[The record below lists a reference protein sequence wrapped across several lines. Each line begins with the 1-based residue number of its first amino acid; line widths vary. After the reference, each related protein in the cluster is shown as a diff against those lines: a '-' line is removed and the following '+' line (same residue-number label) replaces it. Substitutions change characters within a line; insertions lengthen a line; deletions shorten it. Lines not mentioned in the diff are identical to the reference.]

1 MTLKKYI
8 LKNLWLQVVISLLIG
23 LAVGLVLGDDVGVG
37 VEEQNLDFV
46 TSYLSIPANIFLSL
60 IYMIIVPLIFTS
72 IVVAVNALGATEKL
86 KTLGLGVSTYFVI
99 TTTIAILVAV
109 LLASIIAPGSLIDV
123 VAMQESY
130 DLSEKEM
137 EIKDGFSLDDI
148 PNAVSNIIPRNPIT
162 SYLEGQ
168 MFSILIFALIIGL
181 SMAALPKES
190 TKPFLDILES
200 VQKITLHI
208 LLFSMKIVP
217 FAVFGLIVGMVSKVG
232 IESMAGLGVYMGTV
246 VLGLGVLLLVYV
258 LILKIVAKRPISST
272 FSKFRNPQT
281 VSFSTASSMATM
293 PVTLKTAEEDLKIDP
308 EVSKFV
314 IPFGTTVNMALK
326 TAEEDLKIDPEVSK
340 FVIPFGTTVNMDG
353 TALYQVIAVFFLAQ
367 LFSIELS
374 ILAIFVIIITSLL
387 ASIGTPAV
395 PGAGTIVLS
404 TILIT
409 VGIPPV
415 GILLLLSVDRIL
427 DMIRTMVN
435 VTGDLTACCVFDKI
449 TGNSKK

>member
-1 MTLKKYI
+1 MTLKNYI
-8 LKNLWLQVVISLLIG
+8 FKNLWFQVVISLIIG
-23 LAVGLVLGDDVGVG
+23 LTVGLILGDDVGVS
-37 VEEQNLDFV
+37 VDDESLDFI
-46 TSYLSIPANIFLSL
+46 TSYLKIPASIFVSL
-60 IYMIIVPLIFTS
+60 IYMIIVPLIFSS
-72 IVVAVNALGATEKL
+72 IVVAINSLGTTEKL
-86 KTLGLGVSTYFVI
+86 KTLGLGVGVYFVI
-99 TTTIAILVAV
+99 TTTIAILVAIF
-109 LLASIIAPGSLIDV
+109 LASLIAPGNLLDISAL
-123 VAMQESY
+123 QESY
-130 DLSEKEM
+130 DLIDNDTKINE
-137 EIKDGFSLDDI
+137 GFSLDDI
-148 PNAVSNIIPRNPIT
+148 PNAVSTIIPKNPIT

-168 MFSILIFALIIGL
+168 MLSILIFALIIGL

-190 TKPFLDILES
+190 AKPLLDILES

-217 FAVFGLIVGMVSKVG
+217 FAVFGLIVGMVSKIG
-232 IESMAGLGVYMGTV
+232 LESMAGLGVYMITV
-246 VLGLGVLLLVYV
+246 VIGLAIMLSVYA
-258 LILKIVAKRPISST
+258 LILKFVAKRPISST

-293 PVTLKTAEEDLKIDP
+293 PVTLKTAEENLKID
-308 EVSKFV
+308 SR
-314 IPFGTTVNMALK
+314 
-326 TAEEDLKIDPEVSK
+326 VSK

-374 ILAIFVIIITSLL
+374 PIAILVIIITSLL

-449 TGNSKK
+449 TQKKSTGKE

>member
-1 MTLKKYI
+1 MTFKNYI
-8 LKNLWLQVVISLLIG
+8 LKNLWIQVVISLIAG
-23 LAVGLVLGDDVGVG
+23 LFVGLIIGDDVGVG
-37 VEEQNLDFV
+37 IEDDTVDSI
-46 TSYLSIPANIFLSL
+46 TPYLSIPANIFLSL
-60 IYMIIVPLIFTS
+60 IYMIIVPLIFSS
-72 IVVAVNALGATEKL
+72 IVVAITSLGSREKL
-86 KTLGLGVSTYFVI
+86 KTLGLGVGIYFVI

-109 LLASIIAPGSLIDV
+109 FLVSIIAPGDLLDFSALK
-123 VAMQESY
+123 ESY
-130 DLSEKEM
+130 NLTDAEV

-168 MFSILIFALIIGL
+168 MLSILIFALIIGL

-190 TKPFLDILES
+190 TKPLLDILES
-200 VQKITLHI
+200 IQKITLHI

-217 FAVFGLIVGMVSKVG
+217 FAVFGLIVGMISKVG
-232 IESMAGLGVYMGTV
+232 IGSMVGMGAYMGTV
-246 VLGLGVLLLVYV
+246 VLGLGVMLVVYI

-293 PVTLKTAEEDLKIDP
+293 PVTLKTAEESLKID
-308 EVSKFV
+308 
-314 IPFGTTVNMALK
+314 TR
-326 TAEEDLKIDPEVSK
+326 VSK

-374 ILAIFVIIITSLL
+374 MISIFVIIITSLL

-395 PGAGTIVLS
+395 PGAGVIVLS

-415 GILLLLSVDRIL
+415 GILLLISVDRIL

-449 TGNSKK
+449 TRD

>member
-1 MTLKKYI
+1 MTLKNYI
-8 LKNLWLQVVISLLIG
+8 FKNLWFQVVISLIIG
-23 LAVGLVLGDDVGVG
+23 LTVGLILGDDVGVS
-37 VEEQNLDFV
+37 VDDESLDFI
-46 TSYLSIPANIFLSL
+46 TSYLKIPASIFVSL
-60 IYMIIVPLIFTS
+60 IYMIIVPLIFSS
-72 IVVAVNALGATEKL
+72 IVVAINSLGTTEKL
-86 KTLGLGVSTYFVI
+86 KTLGLGVGVYFVI

-109 LLASIIAPGSLIDV
+109 FLASLIAPGNLLDISAL
-123 VAMQESY
+123 QESY
-130 DLSEKEM
+130 DLANNDTKINE
-137 EIKDGFSLDDI
+137 GFSLDDI
-148 PNAVSNIIPRNPIT
+148 PNAVSTIIPKNPIT

-168 MFSILIFALIIGL
+168 MLSILIFALIIGL

-190 TKPFLDILES
+190 SKPLLDILES

-217 FAVFGLIVGMVSKVG
+217 FAVFGLIVGMVSKIG
-232 IESMAGLGVYMGTV
+232 LESMAGLGVYMITV
-246 VLGLGVLLLVYV
+246 VIGLAIMLSVYA
-258 LILKIVAKRPISST
+258 LILKFVARRPISST

-293 PVTLKTAEEDLKIDP
+293 PVTLKTAEENLKID
-308 EVSKFV
+308 SR
-314 IPFGTTVNMALK
+314 
-326 TAEEDLKIDPEVSK
+326 VSK

-374 ILAIFVIIITSLL
+374 PIAILVIIITSLL

-449 TGNSKK
+449 TQKKSTGKE

>member
-1 MTLKKYI
+1 MTFKNYI
-8 LKNLWLQVVISLLIG
+8 LKNLWIQVVISLIAG
-23 LAVGLVLGDDVGVG
+23 LFVGLIIGDDVGVG
-37 VEEQNLDFV
+37 IEDDTVDSI
-46 TSYLSIPANIFLSL
+46 TPYLSIPANIFLSL
-60 IYMIIVPLIFTS
+60 IYMIIVPLIFSS
-72 IVVAVNALGATEKL
+72 IVVAITSLGSREKL
-86 KTLGLGVSTYFVI
+86 KTLGLGVGIYFVI

-109 LLASIIAPGSLIDV
+109 FLVSIIAPGDLLDFSALK
-123 VAMQESY
+123 ESY
-130 DLSEKEM
+130 NLTDAEV

-168 MFSILIFALIIGL
+168 MLSILIFALIIGL
-181 SMAALPKES
+181 SMAAIPKES
-190 TKPFLDILES
+190 AKPLLDILES
-200 VQKITLHI
+200 IQKITLHI

-217 FAVFGLIVGMVSKVG
+217 FAVFGLIVGMISKVG
-232 IESMAGLGVYMGTV
+232 IGSMVGMGAYMGTV
-246 VLGLGVLLLVYV
+246 VLGLGVMLVVYI

-293 PVTLKTAEEDLKIDP
+293 PVTLKTAEESLKID
-308 EVSKFV
+308 
-314 IPFGTTVNMALK
+314 TR
-326 TAEEDLKIDPEVSK
+326 VSK

-374 ILAIFVIIITSLL
+374 MISIFVIIITSLL

-395 PGAGTIVLS
+395 PGAGVIVLS

-415 GILLLLSVDRIL
+415 GILLLISVDRIL

-449 TGNSKK
+449 TRD

>member
-1 MTLKKYI
+1 MTFKNYI
-8 LKNLWLQVVISLLIG
+8 LKNLWIQVVISLIAG
-23 LAVGLVLGDDVGVG
+23 LFVGLIIGDDVGVG
-37 VEEQNLDFV
+37 IEDDTVDSI
-46 TSYLSIPANIFLSL
+46 TPYLSIPANIFLSL
-60 IYMIIVPLIFTS
+60 IYMIIVPLIFSS
-72 IVVAVNALGATEKL
+72 IVVAITSLGSREKL
-86 KTLGLGVSTYFVI
+86 KTLGLGVGIYFVI

-109 LLASIIAPGSLIDV
+109 LLVSIIAPGDLLDFSALK
-123 VAMQESY
+123 ESY
-130 DLSEKEM
+130 NLTDAEV

-168 MFSILIFALIIGL
+168 MLSILIFALIIGL

-190 TKPFLDILES
+190 AKPLLDILES
-200 VQKITLHI
+200 IQKITLHI

-217 FAVFGLIVGMVSKVG
+217 FAVFGLIVGMISKVG
-232 IESMAGLGVYMGTV
+232 IGSMVGMGAYMGTV
-246 VLGLGVLLLVYV
+246 VLGLGVMLVVYI

-293 PVTLKTAEEDLKIDP
+293 PVTLKTAEEGLKID
-308 EVSKFV
+308 
-314 IPFGTTVNMALK
+314 TR
-326 TAEEDLKIDPEVSK
+326 VSK

-374 ILAIFVIIITSLL
+374 MISIFVIIITSLL

-395 PGAGTIVLS
+395 PGAGVIVLS

-415 GILLLLSVDRIL
+415 GILLLISVDRIL

-449 TGNSKK
+449 TRD

>member
-1 MTLKKYI
+1 MTLKNYI
-8 LKNLWLQVVISLLIG
+8 FKNLWFQVVISLIIG
-23 LAVGLVLGDDVGVG
+23 LTVGLILGDDVGVS
-37 VEEQNLDFV
+37 VDDESLDFI
-46 TSYLSIPANIFLSL
+46 TSYLKIPASIFVSL
-60 IYMIIVPLIFTS
+60 IYMIIVPLIFSS
-72 IVVAVNALGATEKL
+72 IVVAINSLGTTEKL
-86 KTLGLGVSTYFVI
+86 KTLGLGVGVYFVI

-109 LLASIIAPGSLIDV
+109 FLASLIAPGNLLDISAL
-123 VAMQESY
+123 QESY
-130 DLSEKEM
+130 DLIDNDTKINE
-137 EIKDGFSLDDI
+137 GFSLDDI
-148 PNAVSNIIPRNPIT
+148 PNAVSTIIPKNPIT

-168 MFSILIFALIIGL
+168 MLSILIFALIIGL

-190 TKPFLDILES
+190 AKPLLDILES

-217 FAVFGLIVGMVSKVG
+217 FAVFGLIVGMVSKIG
-232 IESMAGLGVYMGTV
+232 LESMAGLGVYMITV
-246 VLGLGVLLLVYV
+246 VIGLAIMLSVYA
-258 LILKIVAKRPISST
+258 LILKFVARRPISST

-293 PVTLKTAEEDLKIDP
+293 PVTLKTAEENLKID
-308 EVSKFV
+308 SR
-314 IPFGTTVNMALK
+314 
-326 TAEEDLKIDPEVSK
+326 VSK

-374 ILAIFVIIITSLL
+374 PIAILVIIITSLL

-449 TGNSKK
+449 TQKKSTGKE